1 MRPAYILG
9 GLAALAA
16 VAYFATRRG
25 DDDGFVGDDRGD
37 AASGGGSGEVGGGS
51 AFLGSPDSI
60 GTAPRPLIPIPRG
73 VLDALNTGGR
83 GLGAPLT
90 LPPITPPRIPAPR
103 AFAAFRKRSR
113 GPASAFSSGDSRSFG
128 SLGFK

>member
-9 GLAALAA
+9 GLAALAV
-16 VAYFATRRG
+16 VAYFATRR

-60 GTAPRPLIPIPRG
+60 GTATRPLIPIPRG

-83 GLGAPLT
+83 GLGVPLT
-90 LPPITPPRIPAPR
+90 LPPITPPRIPTPR
-103 AFAAFRKRSR
+103 TFAAFRKR
-113 GPASAFSSGDSRSFG
+113 PKPIESAFSSGSAPGFG